1 MTHIKE
7 IHVNVILKRYQYY
20 TIFICSLNMLS
31 YIYVACGPVHLVSRQ
46 SNRPGSDN
54 PAQMLDFQVSCTIRL
69 CGVFPRC

>member
-1 MTHIKE
+1 
-7 IHVNVILKRYQYY
+7 
-20 TIFICSLNMLS
+20 MLGHME
-31 YIYVACGPVHLVSRQ
+31 VACGPVHLVSCQ